1 MKTTVLLFAFLFVI
15 PSYVFGSDL
24 HLQVGVN
31 KYPMTTVG
39 NHTYVDISKYGRPD
53 ENKNRDEILNIL
65 SEFEK
70 TSNKEIMGWKIE
82 KQQKAYTTFSYL
94 YGLWIDHRPKQK
106 KQYFF
111 CLCAQTSQGGVS
123 YTNGT
128 IDVEEGQDIQKTL
141 DKIKAC
147 GAKRYECNE
156 DKVVVTAFNKIE

>member
-15 PSYVFGSDL
+15 SCYVFGADL
-24 HLQVGVN
+24 KVNIN
-31 KYPMTTVG
+31 KYPTTTVG
-39 NHTYVDISKYGRPD
+39 NHTYIDISKYGRPD

-70 TSNKEIMGWKIE
+70 TNPNKEITGWKIE
-82 KQQKAYTTFSYL
+82 KQQRAYTVLNNYL
-94 YGLWIDHRPKQK
+94 YDLWIDHRPKQK

-111 CLCAQTSQGGVS
+111 CLCAQTSEGGVS

-128 IDVEEGQDIQKTL
+128 IDVEEGEDIQKTL
-141 DKIKAC
+141 DKIKAY